1 MHIAVVLAVT
11 VFDEEIAYRNS
22 SKRTISMNTP
32 QSTPGNESLQPDE
45 LRKELASILCAGLKR
60 ILPANASDLSSNS
73 RDSLVDFSPL
83 KSGIAR
89 RKLRSR

>member
-1 MHIAVVLAVT
+1 MK
-11 VFDEEIAYRNS
+11 N
-22 SKRTISMNTP
+22 P
-32 QSTPGNESLQPDE
+32 QSNLGNENLQSDE
-45 LRKELASILCAGLKR
+45 LRKEVASILCAGLKR
-60 ILPANASDLSSNS
+60 ILSENSSDLSSNF